1 LLGKE
6 QHTPPVKE
14 EEWQKTVSSDTSHHQ
29 RQNHRITH

>member
-6 QHTPPVKE
+6 QHTPPVK